1 MFCKNCGTE
10 LADGTKFCKNCGT
23 KVESNNAPEQNQP
36 EETAKPD
43 ADDKE
48 DAVISEKSDKDDD
61 DIKWSEITTDGK
73 IELVYDAIFYII
85 LIIIGIHYHS
95 EIAFA
100 WKLADNKIAFII
112 HVIDYLILLSVWT
125 IPLNII
131 KLIYFA
137 VKKKARKALYELIS
151 IPIGIIYIMIAA
163 AVFGSVGKEI
173 IFFIAAFIGGYLL
186 KIFQDLVINKDAS

>member
-1 MFCKNCGTE
+1 ME
-10 LADGTKFCKNCGT
+10 R
-23 KVESNNAPEQNQP
+23 
-36 EETAKPD
+36 
-43 ADDKE
+43 
-48 DAVISEKSDKDDD
+48 
-61 DIKWSEITTDGK
+61 WRHGK

-137 VKKKARKALYELIS
+137 VKKKARKALYELVS
-151 IPIGIIYIMIAA
+151 IPIGTSHLYQSPERFLLFSRYGEWIYYP
-163 AVFGSVGKEI
+163 F
-173 IFFIAAFIGGYLL
+173 
-186 KIFQDLVINKDAS
+186 N